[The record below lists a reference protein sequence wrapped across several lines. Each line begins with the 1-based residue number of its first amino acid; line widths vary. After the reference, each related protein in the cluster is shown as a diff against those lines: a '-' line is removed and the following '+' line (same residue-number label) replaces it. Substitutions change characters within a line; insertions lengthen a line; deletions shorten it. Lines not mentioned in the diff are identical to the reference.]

1 MRRFF
6 IISGSVVVSFLL
18 GYGIVFLEKR
28 QLEQSAE
35 AARQQLQAALDSA
48 EERAQIGSV
57 ANQLGVILI
66 EVEQN
71 NYGNAQERATRFFDD
86 LNELSRSARDA
97 STRERLSQ
105 VVRRRDEITTDL
117 ATLNTDTK
125 AKLQAIY
132 THLVSVVPAE

>member
-28 QLEQSAE
+28 QLEQSSE
-35 AARQQLQAALDSA
+35 ATRQQLQAALDDA
-48 EERAQIGSV
+48 EDRARIGSV

-66 EVEQN
+66 EVERN
-71 NYGNAQERATRFFDD
+71 NYGNAQELATQFFDD
-86 LNELSRSARDA
+86 LNELSRSAHDA

-117 ATLNTDTK
+117 ATLNAETK
-125 AKLQAIY
+125 TKLQAIY
-132 THLVSVVPAE
+132 THLVSVASAE

>member
-35 AARQQLQAALDSA
+35 AARQQLQAALDRA

-97 STRERLSQ
+97 STREQLSQ
-105 VVRRRDEITTDL
+105 VLRRRDEITTDL
-117 ATLNTDTK
+117 ATLNPETQ
-125 AKLQAIY
+125 AKLQAVY
-132 THLVSVVPAE
+132 THLVSVVPAD